1 MVNIRITL
9 WLLLFLVFFADSLA
23 DEVSTEFDDHAI
35 GIIKNGIAT
44 RQTPGRPPITVAMRF
59 EAGAGLAYRIHRQG
73 LEDRIMVI
81 DEPARR
87 GGTDTGSDPLAHFVS
102 GMGACLLNQFI
113 RLTIAS
119 DIDLVFAGMTASGD
133 FSRDVGGSFS
143 SFTHEV
149 FANGSASQ
157 DEINTLTNTAG
168 DYCYAFATMR
178 KAVPMTTI
186 LQVNGSEVA
195 RQETKPQDFR

>member
-1 MVNIRITL
+1 MNTHTFH
-9 WLLLFLVFFADSLA
+9 WLTLFLVFPGAVLA
-23 DEVSTEFDDHAI
+23 DGVSTEFDDQAI

-73 LEDRIMVI
+73 LEDRIMII
-81 DEPARR
+81 DEPAKR
-87 GGTDTGSDPLAHFVS
+87 GGTDTGPDPLAHFVA

-119 DIDLVFAGMTASGD
+119 DIDLAFTHMTASGD

-143 SFTHEV
+143 GFTHEV

-157 DEINTLTNTAG
+157 DEIDTLTNTAG
-168 DYCYAFATMR
+168 NYCYAFTTMR
-178 KAVPMTTI
+178 LAVPMTTI
-186 LQVNGSEVA
+186 LQVNGSKVA
-195 RQETKPQDFR
+195 RQETRPKDFR